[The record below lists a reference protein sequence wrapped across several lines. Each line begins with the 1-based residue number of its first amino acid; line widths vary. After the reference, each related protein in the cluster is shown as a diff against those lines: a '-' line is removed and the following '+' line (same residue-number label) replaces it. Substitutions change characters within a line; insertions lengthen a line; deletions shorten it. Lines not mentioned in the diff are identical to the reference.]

1 MVYNT
6 EINKNESD
14 IVKSSYLDN
23 KSQKENT
30 LSNNSDNSTYISN
43 SNIPSFKKVLVTYD
57 DTEKSNRA
65 IKYSIYLS
73 NISGAEIT
81 ILQVLGNL
89 DKLENSH
96 MDVSNRGTSSNKITS
111 SSSSTIDSEKGQN
124 YSVNVEGQIIES
136 MEDRIKAIENTGFK
150 NKITYKIRT
159 GWVVDEIVKEVNGSE
174 YDLLIISSSHL
185 SSWVK
190 SLFSEAR
197 KIISNVDIPVLLL
210 Q

>member
-43 SNIPSFKKVLVTYD
+43 SNIPSFKKVLVTYN
-57 DTEKSNRA
+57 DTEKSDKA

>member
-1 MVYNT
+1 MIYNT

-30 LSNNSDNSTYISN
+30 LSNNSDNSTHISN

-57 DTEKSNRA
+57 DTEKSDKA

-73 NISGAEIT
+73 SISGAEIT

-111 SSSSTIDSEKGQN
+111 SSSSTIDSEKGPN

-185 SSWVK
+185 RSWVK

>member
-43 SNIPSFKKVLVTYD
+43 SNIPSFKKVLVTYN
-57 DTEKSNRA
+57 DTEKSDKA

-81 ILQVLGNL
+81 SLQVLGNL
-89 DKLENSH
+89 DKLENS
-96 MDVSNRGTSSNKITS
+96 
-111 SSSSTIDSEKGQN
+111 
-124 YSVNVEGQIIES
+124 Y
-136 MEDRIKAIENTGFK
+136 IK
-150 NKITYKIRT
+150 
-159 GWVVDEIVKEVNGSE
+159 V
-174 YDLLIISSSHL
+174 
-185 SSWVK
+185 
-190 SLFSEAR
+190 
-197 KIISNVDIPVLLL
+197 
-210 Q
+210 

>member
-1 MVYNT
+1 MIYNT

-30 LSNNSDNSTYISN
+30 LSNNSDNSTYLSN

-57 DTEKSNRA
+57 DTEKSDTA

-81 ILQVLGNL
+81 ILQVLGNF

-111 SSSSTIDSEKGQN
+111 SLSSTIDSEKGQN

-185 SSWVK
+185 SSWLQ

>member
-30 LSNNSDNSTYISN
+30 LSNNSDNSIYISN
-43 SNIPSFKKVLVTYD
+43 SNIPSFKKVLVTYN
-57 DTEKSNRA
+57 DTEKSDKA
-65 IKYSIYLS
+65 IKYLIYLS

>member
-1 MVYNT
+1 MVYNN
-6 EINKNESD
+6 EMNK
-14 IVKSSYLDN
+14 
-23 KSQKENT
+23 
-30 LSNNSDNSTYISN
+30 NNSDIANSSDLDISSRN
-43 SNIPSFKKVLVTYD
+43 EGLSVNNSASVFKSNIPSVNKILVTYD
-57 DTEKSNRA
+57 DTEKSDKA

-89 DKLENSH
+89 DKLENSYV
-96 MDVSNRGTSSNKITS
+96 DVSNRDTSSNSKITS
-111 SSSSTIDSEKGQN
+111 PSSSLPTNNSKKGQK
-124 YSVNVEGQIIES
+124 YSVNVDGQIIKS
-136 MEDRIKAIENTGFK
+136 MEDKIKAIENTGFK
-150 NKITYKIRT
+150 NKVTYKIRT

-210 Q
+210 H